1 MFPVA
6 SVDPDMARPRLFF
19 FWVADA
25 DGEKCAFYYHDI
37 PLYMFYASKT
47 KINQPWLGMIY

>member
-1 MFPVA
+1 MVVSGEDVPSRFRRSRHGATTFV
-6 SVDPDMARPRLFF
+6 F

-37 PLYMFYASKT
+37 PVYMFYASKT
-47 KINQPWLGMIY
+47 KINQP